1 MIPKKIRDKV
11 WERSRGICEAKL
23 EGCWRSGTDI
33 HHIKYRS
40 RMGTNGLENLIVL
53 CTFCHRAIHD
63 HKEGTEKYRAHS
75 WTKKG
80 LDEGGNEIVLGEVKG

>member
-1 MIPKKIRDKV
+1 
-11 WERSRGICEAKL
+11 
-23 EGCWRSGTDI
+23 
-33 HHIKYRS
+33 
-40 RMGTNGLENLIVL
+40 MGTNGLENLIVL